1 MNKKEKGRKGEVN
14 EENMNMTT
22 EEKKEE
28 NEWGGGEAE
37 REM

>member
-1 MNKKEKGRKGEVN
+1 MNKQEKRRKGEVN

-28 NEWGGGEAE
+28 NQEENE
-37 REM
+37 